1 MKAGDDQMYL
11 EKNKRFSELDNEWLA
26 LILTAKRL
34 GLTPTEIRDFFSKDK
49 QEHALDPFKHAPQK

>member
-1 MKAGDDQMYL
+1 MYL